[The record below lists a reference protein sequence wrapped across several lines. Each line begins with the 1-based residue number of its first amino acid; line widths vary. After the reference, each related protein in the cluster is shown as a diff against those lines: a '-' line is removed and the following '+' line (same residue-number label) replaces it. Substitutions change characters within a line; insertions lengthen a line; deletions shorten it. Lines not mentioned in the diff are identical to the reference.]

1 VRCPYCRT
9 DRDRVI
15 DSRPAEEGAAI
26 RRRRECAACGQRFST
41 YERSEQVALGVR
53 KRHGA
58 LEPFERTKLAAG
70 IEKATKNLPVEP
82 AAVRQ
87 AVTAVENRLRALGRR
102 EVASEVV
109 GAEVLAA
116 LRDLDRVAYL
126 RFASVYKGFTS
137 TDDFARE
144 LATLGDPG
152 REPSQHRST
161 QPKPGQPAGS
171 RPGGRRSGQA

>member
-1 VRCPYCRT
+1 MRCPYCRT
-9 DRDRVI
+9 NRDRVI

-41 YERSEQVALGVR
+41 YERNEQIALGVR

-58 LEPFERTKLAAG
+58 LEPFERAKLAAG
-70 IEKATKNLPVEP
+70 IDKATKNLPVEP

-87 AVTAVENRLRALGRR
+87 AVTAVETRLRGLGRR
-102 EVASEVV
+102 EVDSEVV

-137 TDDFARE
+137 TDDFTRE
-144 LATLGDPG
+144 LATLEGDSG
-152 REPSQHRST
+152 RDPSQH
-161 QPKPGQPAGS
+161 
-171 RPGGRRSGQA
+171 